1 MSPNKFSMELI
12 AEGMGTLMKQKFNG
26 ENGYMEQQ
34 GRKVPMDDA
43 TLSSRKSTKGLFEEL
58 FMEPSSL
65 KLESK
70 TDIDGKDV
78 YKIILTKDDKSSVRY
93 YDVNT
98 SYLVRTE
105 ETSEAQ
111 GQSIT
116 TVTDFSNYKELDG
129 VMTPYTMKITT
140 GPQSFIFET
149 IETKLNEGVTGEDFK

>member
-1 MSPNKFSMELI
+1 M
-12 AEGMGTLMKQKFNG
+12 
-26 ENGYMEQQ
+26 
-34 GRKVPMDDA
+34 
-43 TLSSRKSTKGLFEEL
+43 
-58 FMEPSSL
+58 